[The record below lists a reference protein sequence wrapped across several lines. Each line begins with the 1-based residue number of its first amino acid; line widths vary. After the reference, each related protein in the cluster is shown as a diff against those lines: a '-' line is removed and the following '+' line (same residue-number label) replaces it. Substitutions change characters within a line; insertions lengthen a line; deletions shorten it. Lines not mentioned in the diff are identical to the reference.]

1 MLSVRSS
8 KKSDASRPKSGA
20 LVSLTGA
27 TRGIRRTPP
36 IIDVNLNSYSRTDPF
51 QAFNVLLKLLSSLSS
66 RVGGCQ
72 YRLTPQE
79 HRLSLHL
86 LNIIEP
92 FVGSTPSKRTLIT
105 HQPTEILDAI
115 VFHVS
120 SRADLLNLAMTCSR
134 MHGVVIPRHF
144 DYRVVKCKV
153 SSVSVWNHLSVHRSL
168 AMNVRQLEVLDER
181 AVSGPGTAIGHGT
194 LSSSLSNQ
202 SREMVPGGISS
213 TETDLEDTDDEL
225 AMHIKQEQYLLD
237 ALSKMAHLESFIWS
251 CNHSPIS
258 IDTFWP
264 ILLKIHALK
273 EVEINDNMVFAPMV
287 VADEE
292 DEDEDVPASDAQNA
306 VARQL
311 KVVTL
316 QSTRHAYGSTKHPDF
331 TRVKGMLNSCPNLVS
346 LNISYIHPRSSSSQ
360 TLLSADDLFLFGRW
374 PSLTSLTLANL
385 RFSSSSVNL
394 SAASTFLFAHPNI
407 EVLHLDISSTLNSS
421 TFHKQI
427 VFLSNSLPRLREL
440 RAHRDVVST
449 ILACPNETGPRPLE
463 ILKGVKLSSSEM
475 KNPLFFVNLRRFG
488 SHVRR
493 VELESW
499 NEMDDIRKLIDSV
512 PKLTWLDLGIKGYGH
527 GRSGGGGGSYVPT
540 VNVNECL
547 SSAPELTTFHG
558 IKFFYEISLQ
568 AQASLASSYESLSN
582 GSSSSPASSFASPS
596 FSSSSSSSIGSSTD
610 RSRIRKNDETASL
623 LAWKCPKLRRVD
635 HWDSDN
641 GGGSGGK
648 VIVIMNNSKDVVK
661 DLRNGEGKEGRDR
674 EKEKDKMGPRWEIR
688 RVKQ

>member
-8 KKSDASRPKSGA
+8 KKSDASRLKSGA

-92 FVGSTPSKRTLIT
+92 FVGSTPSKRTIIT

-120 SRADLLNLAMTCSR
+120 SRTDLLNLAMTCSR

-168 AMNVRQLEVLDER
+168 AMNVRRLEVLDER
-181 AVSGPGTAIGHGT
+181 A
-194 LSSSLSNQ
+194 

-273 EVEINDNMVFAPMV
+273 EMEINDNMVFAPM
-287 VADEE
+287 
-292 DEDEDVPASDAQNA
+292 
-306 VARQL
+306 ARQL

-463 ILKGVKLSSSEM
+463 MIKGVKLSSSEM

-540 VNVNECL
+540 VNVNEWAALL

-582 GSSSSPASSFASPS
+582 GSSSSPA
-596 FSSSSSSSIGSSTD
+596 SSSSSSSIGSSTD

-661 DLRNGEGKEGRDR
+661 DLKNGEGKEGRDR
-674 EKEKDKMGPRWEIR
+674 EKDKMGPRWEIR

>member
-72 YRLTPQE
+72 YRLTSQE

-120 SRADLLNLAMTCSR
+120 SRTDLLNLAMTCSR

-168 AMNVRQLEVLDER
+168 AMNVRRLEVLDER
-181 AVSGPGTAIGHGT
+181 ATSGPGIAI
-194 LSSSLSNQ
+194 
-202 SREMVPGGISS
+202 EMVPGGISS

-292 DEDEDVPASDAQNA
+292 GEDEDVPASDARNA

-394 SAASTFLFAHPNI
+394 SAASTFLLAHPNI

-449 ILACPNETGPRPLE
+449 ILACPSETGPRPLE
-463 ILKGVKLSSSEM
+463 IIKGVKLSSSEM

-540 VNVNECL
+540 VNVNEWATLL

-568 AQASLASSYESLSN
+568 AQASLASSYESL
-582 GSSSSPASSFASPS
+582 
-596 FSSSSSSSIGSSTD
+596 TD

-674 EKEKDKMGPRWEIR
+674 EKEKDKTGPRWEIR

>member
-181 AVSGPGTAIGHGT
+181 A
-194 LSSSLSNQ
+194 

-292 DEDEDVPASDAQNA
+292 DEDED
-306 VARQL
+306 ARQL

-540 VNVNECL
+540 VNVNEWATLL

-568 AQASLASSYESLSN
+568 AQASLASSYESL
-582 GSSSSPASSFASPS
+582 
-596 FSSSSSSSIGSSTD
+596 TD

-674 EKEKDKMGPRWEIR
+674 EKEKDKTGPRWEIR